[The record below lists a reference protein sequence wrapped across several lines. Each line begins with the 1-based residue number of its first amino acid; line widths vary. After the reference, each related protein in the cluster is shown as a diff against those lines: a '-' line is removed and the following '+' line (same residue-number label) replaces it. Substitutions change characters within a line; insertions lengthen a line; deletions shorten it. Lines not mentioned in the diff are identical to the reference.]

1 MMPEDIDPSLCTHIM
16 YGFAILDSA
25 TGQLKPH
32 DSWADIDGGKC
43 ADITWELRY

>member
-1 MMPEDIDPSLCTHIM
+1 MPEDIDPSLCTHIM

-32 DSWADIDGGKC
+32 DSWADIDGGKY
-43 ADITWELRY
+43 ADMS